1 MSLFLLAFACTDYN
15 LSTPAKTEPEPD
27 EEGEPE
33 PEPEP
38 EPSEDPDI
46 EVTPES
52 IDFGYVMKDCPSDP
66 LTVTIKNVGLAKLVV
81 SDIELDGEAAAKFK
95 MDGAPT
101 ELAYDEEYTFEIE
114 FEPSAYVV
122 YEVGVTV
129 TSNDPDE
136 GEVGVPVV
144 GTGASGSIFEESFE
158 QTYIDEDL
166 DVLWI
171 VDNSGSMDES
181 LKRLNDQFDLFINAF
196 ISLGLDYH
204 IGVVTTDMDN
214 PAQSGKLQGSPLYID
229 TSTSNPER
237 EFSEVAN
244 VGSGGSGDERGL
256 DASKNALSSPLVTTD
271 NAGFLRS
278 GSVLSVIV
286 VSDEN
291 DSSNVST
298 GSYTSWI
305 NSLRSDPD
313 YTSFNAIVGDRGL
326 GCSSGDIWTGDFI
339 EAMGGDKYLD
349 VATATGGF
357 FASICTE
364 DFDVAVTNMARS
376 SAGMKS
382 SFELAKTP
390 SDLSQMEVYVDG
402 VLVPYD
408 SFDGWS
414 YDSSTN
420 SVQFHGDAYP
430 DGGSIIEVSYP
441 YDSTCN

>member
-1 MSLFLLAFACTDYN
+1 MSILFFAFACTDYN
-15 LSTPAKTEPEPD
+15 LSTPGKDTPEPD
-27 EEGEPE
+27 PEEEE

-46 EVTPES
+46 EVSPEA
-52 IDFGYVMKDCPSDP
+52 IDFGYVMKDCPADP
-66 LTVTIKNVGLAKLVV
+66 LEVTIKNVGLAM
-81 SDIELDGEAAAKFK
+81 LDVTSITLAGDAAAKFS
-95 MDGAPT
+95 MNGAPT
-101 ELAYDEEYTFEIE
+101 QLAYGEEYTFEIE
-114 FEPSAYVV
+114 FEPTAYVT
-122 YEVGVTV
+122 YEVGVEV
-129 TSNDPDE
+129 ESNDPDE
-136 GEVGVPVV
+136 GRVDVPVE

-181 LKRLNDQFDLFINAF
+181 LQRLNDQFDLFINAF

-229 TSTSNPER
+229 TGTANPEK

-244 VGSGGSGDERGL
+244 VGSGGSGDEQGL
-256 DASKNALSSPLVTTD
+256 AASHDALSAPLVTTD
-271 NAGFLRS
+271 NAGFLRAD
-278 GSVLSVIV
+278 SVVSVII

-291 DSSNVST
+291 DSSSISASN
-298 GSYTSWI
+298 YTSWM
-305 NSLRSDPD
+305 NGLRADPD

-326 GCSSGDIWTGDFI
+326 GCSSGDIWTGDFV

-349 VATATGGF
+349 VADATGGF

-382 SFELAKTP
+382 SFELAKVP
-390 SDLSQMEVYVDG
+390 SDLSQMEVYVDS
-402 VLVPYD
+402 VAISYD
-408 SFDGWS
+408 AFDGWS
-414 YDSSTN
+414 YDSVN
-420 SVQFHGDAYP
+420 NAVQFHGDAYP